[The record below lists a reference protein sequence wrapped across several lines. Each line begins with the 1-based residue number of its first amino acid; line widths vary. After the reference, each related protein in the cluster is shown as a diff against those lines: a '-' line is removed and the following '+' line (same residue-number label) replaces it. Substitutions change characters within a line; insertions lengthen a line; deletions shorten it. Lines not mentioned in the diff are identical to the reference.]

1 MKFNAYKDDSVSA
14 SSQRA
19 RQTCAAYL
27 YKHCLSKTK
36 STICLLIR
44 LDLEDCCV
52 CLCTHR
58 PAGMF
63 VSESFM
69 FVGGIRKTK
78 INKIKWIEL
87 RWIDTNSGHSS
98 LSDHNFKPAYSIHQS
113 VCDSNCENGHE
124 KNVNRKVRWRIASQN
139 SDTIIWLLEA
149 TSANRITTHIHKRY
163 EYYGV
168 QSTDCRSTDCPGV
181 ENVQHLFYWYHFKFS
196 AFTSEQCVA
205 VDGGHSHLFAL
216 LLPLPL
222 LLQMLLVLCWMR
234 FFLYFCLSLLF
245 VRPFFRLSLHS
256 PLVTYVTR

>member
-27 YKHCLSKTK
+27 YKHRLSKTK

-44 LDLEDCCV
+44 LDLEDCCLFVYSPTGRNV
-52 CLCTHR
+52 CF
-58 PAGMF
+58 GI
-63 VSESFM
+63 VY

-78 INKIKWIEL
+78 KNKIKWIAL

-163 EYYGV
+163 E
-168 QSTDCRSTDCPGV
+168 TTTDCPGV

-196 AFTSEQCVA
+196 ASTSEQCVA

-216 LLPLPL
+216 LLPL

-234 FFLYFCLSLLF
+234 YFFYFCLSPLF
-245 VRPFFRLSLHS
+245 VCPFFRLSPHS